1 MVNSTTWIYC
11 NTWEAQTG
19 GIHTY
24 RVIHSLSQFLI
35 FIPRWIHKTQQEN
48 TYRTTQCPFNLT
60 FMTTWTIL
68 LEKVF
73 PVSVL
78 LPKTCKQTLKSM
90 EFPFN
95 NCCNQAVVFLR
106 LWAPRTFTNA
116 SRAAL
121 KCSFSAENR
130 GNKSRTHWSGYT
142 FGSCSGKGQ
151 WERIDP
157 AHRVE
162 QDLLSALHHGIL
174 VSERDWHYIF
184 VLSSEMCQKA
194 GVTCLHTLYILC
206 NTVWKH
212 SSLSCVEP
220 LRFRLCWMILLLVMQ
235 MMVIPKSHFSY
246 PW

>member
-1 MVNSTTWIYC
+1 MSILLFFFLYFIRTARMSVICSGLGHKVFSHNPQVLIFLENHMVNSTTWIYC

-19 GIHTY
+19 ATY
-24 RVIHSLSQFLI
+24 QVIYSLSQFLI
-35 FIPRWIHKTQQEN
+35 FIPRWIHITQQEN

-60 FMTTWTIL
+60 FMTTWMIL

-95 NCCNQAVVFLR
+95 NCCNQCNVVFLR
-106 LWAPRTFTNA
+106 LWLPRTFTNC

-162 QDLLSALHHGIL
+162 QDLLSALHHSIL
-174 VSERDWHYIF
+174 VSKKRLTLCFFPVQWNVSESRCSY
-184 VLSSEMCQKA
+184 LSA
-194 GVTCLHTLYILC
+194 YPLHS
-206 NTVWKH
+206 V
-212 SSLSCVEP
+212 
-220 LRFRLCWMILLLVMQ
+220 
-235 MMVIPKSHFSY
+235 
-246 PW
+246 